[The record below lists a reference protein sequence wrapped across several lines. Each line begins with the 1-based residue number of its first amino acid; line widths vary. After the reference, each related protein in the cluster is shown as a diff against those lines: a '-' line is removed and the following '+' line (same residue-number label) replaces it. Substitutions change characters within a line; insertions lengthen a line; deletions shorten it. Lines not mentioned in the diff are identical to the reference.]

1 MSEDPFEDDRGEY
14 DLAPSAAPP
23 SAAPPPAAPV
33 LPVIAAPPAGPVAAE
48 WVSDASAPP
57 PALAYRAPKDEVRPT
72 NDPEHIR
79 NLYMPLWLLGG
90 GVAIEIA
97 GAFFKSRDFQAG
109 LAEIGLQLIFATP
122 LMLIGIILAAKAR
135 QIDLGQNFWTICLKL
150 CAIAIAPGAIVTLLS
165 PLLNHIP
172 FVGGLAGWVIMFC
185 FYFALIGALFDL
197 DQSDTWFCVCVI
209 FLVRL
214 FVYFVMIY
222 FVGSGA

>member
-1 MSEDPFEDDRGEY
+1 MSEDTWDDDDRGEY
-14 DLAPSAAPP
+14 DLAPPTAPP
-23 SAAPPPAAPV
+23 PSPVMPVIAAATAAPPPELMSDTPS
-33 LPVIAAPPAGPVAAE
+33 PSPA
-48 WVSDASAPP
+48 
-57 PALAYRAPKDEVRPT
+57 PALAYRSPQDEVRTT
-72 NDPEHIR
+72 NDPEHIK

-97 GAFFKSRDFQAG
+97 GAFFHSPNLQVG
-109 LAEIGLQLIFATP
+109 LAAIGLNLIFGTS

-135 QIDLGQNFWTICLKL
+135 QIDLGRNFWTICLKL
-150 CAIAIAPGAIVTLLS
+150 CAIAVAPGALVTLLS
-165 PLLNHIP
+165 PVLNHIP
-172 FVGGLAGWVIMFC
+172 LVGGMVGWVIMFC

-222 FVGSGA
+222 FVRPGA